1 MPCPGLRKPSDNVLV
16 IVSMTFLTRQLAV
29 KVPAVT
35 AFFWIIKVLATTVG
49 ETFSDW
55 INETLGFGLGN
66 TTWVMSI
73 VLAATLTFQIRGT
86 KYRPW
91 LYWVNIVL
99 VSITGTLITDNLT
112 DGMGFPLL
120 YSMLIFGALLTA
132 TFIWWYRREGTLA
145 MKSIKT
151 RERELFYWLA
161 ILLTFAMGT
170 ATGDYLGDALSLGFA
185 LSAVI
190 FAAAIALIAGL
201 WKARVVSEIA
211 AFWAVY
217 ILTRPLGASI
227 GDLLAQAPKDGG
239 LGVGTT
245 GTSIIFLVAILAS
258 VSYLAISRRDEI
270 RTSIDA

>member
-1 MPCPGLRKPSDNVLV
+1 
-16 IVSMTFLTRQLAV
+16 MTFLTRQLAV

-66 TTWVMSI
+66 TTAVMSV
-73 VLAATLTFQIRGT
+73 VLVIFLALQLRSKT
-86 KYRPW
+86 YRPW

-112 DGMGFPLL
+112 DGLGFPLL
-120 YSMLIFGALLTA
+120 YSMIIFGVLLA
-132 TFIWWYRREGTLA
+132 ITFVVWYRKEKSLA
-145 MKSIKT
+145 MKSINT

-170 ATGDYLGDALSLGFA
+170 ATGDYLGDALSLGFS

-190 FAAAIALIAGL
+190 FAAAIALVAVL
-201 WKARVVSEIA
+201 WNTRVIGEIA
-211 AFWAVY
+211 AFWIAY

-258 VSYLAISRRDEI
+258 VSYLAISKRDQI
-270 RTSIDA
+270 RS

>member
-1 MPCPGLRKPSDNVLV
+1 MS
-16 IVSMTFLTRQLAV
+16 FLTKQLAV

-55 INETLGFGLGN
+55 INTTLGFGLIN
-66 TTWVMSI
+66 TTIVMSV
-73 VLAATLTFQIRGT
+73 VLVVLLAWQLSTTS
-86 KYRPW
+86 YRPW
-91 LYWVNIVL
+91 LYWINIVT

-112 DGMGFPLL
+112 DGLGFPLL
-120 YSMLIFGALLTA
+120 YSMIIFGTLLA
-132 TFIWWYRREGTLA
+132 ITFVVWYRKEKSLA
-145 MKSIKT
+145 MKSINT

-170 ATGDYLGDALSLGFA
+170 ATGDYLGDALSLGFG

-190 FAAAIALIAGL
+190 FGGVIALVAL
-201 WKARVVSEIA
+201 AWKRGWIGEIV
-211 AFWAVY
+211 AFWIAY

-239 LGVGTT
+239 LGVGAT

-258 VSYLAISRRDEI
+258 VGYLAISKRDQI
-270 RTSIDA
+270 KA

>member
-1 MPCPGLRKPSDNVLV
+1 
-16 IVSMTFLTRQLAV
+16 MTFLTKQLAV

-35 AFFWIIKVLATTVG
+35 AFFWVIKVLATTVG

-55 INETLGFGLGN
+55 INTTLGFGLIN
-66 TTWVMSI
+66 TTIVMS
-73 VLAATLTFQIRGT
+73 VVLVALLAAQISSRT
-86 KYRPW
+86 YRPW
-91 LYWVNIVL
+91 LYWLNIVV

-112 DGMGFPLL
+112 DGLGFPLL
-120 YSMLIFGALLTA
+120 YSMIIFGVLLA
-132 TFIWWYRREGTLA
+132 ITFVVWYRKEGSLA

-170 ATGDYLGDALSLGFA
+170 ATGDYLADALSLGFA
-185 LSAVI
+185 VSALL
-190 FAAAIALIAGL
+190 FAGAIALVAIL
-201 WKARVVSEIA
+201 WKRGMVSEIT
-211 AFWAVY
+211 AFWIAY

-258 VSYLAISRRDEI
+258 VSYLAISKRDQI
-270 RTSIDA
+270 KA

>member
-1 MPCPGLRKPSDNVLV
+1 
-16 IVSMTFLTRQLAV
+16 MTFPTKQLAV

-66 TTWVMSI
+66 TTFVMSI
-73 VLAATLTFQIRGT
+73 VLVALLIWQVTGT
-86 KYRPW
+86 TYRPW
-91 LYWVNIVL
+91 LYWVNIVV

-112 DGMGFPLL
+112 DGLGFPLL
-120 YSMLIFGALLTA
+120 YSMIIFGVLLA
-132 TFIWWYRREGTLA
+132 ITFVIWFRREKTLA
-145 MKSIKT
+145 MKSINT

-185 LSAVI
+185 VSALI
-190 FAAAIALIAGL
+190 FGGAIALTGL
-201 WKARVVSEIA
+201 AWKQRWLSEIA
-211 AFWAVY
+211 AFWVAY

-245 GTSIIFLVAILAS
+245 GTSIIFLVAILIS
-258 VSYLAISRRDEI
+258 VGYLAISKRDQI
-270 RTSIDA
+270 KA

>member
-1 MPCPGLRKPSDNVLV
+1 
-16 IVSMTFLTRQLAV
+16 MTESRNGFFSRQLV
-29 KVPAVT
+29 TKVPMVT

-55 INETLGFGLGN
+55 INETLGFGLLK
-66 TTWVMSI
+66 TTLVMS
-73 VLAATLTFQIRGT
+73 VVLVALLAAQISST
-86 KYRPW
+86 TYRPW
-91 LYWVNIVL
+91 LYWVNIVV

-112 DGMGFPLL
+112 DGLGFPLL
-120 YSMLIFGALLTA
+120 YSMVIFGALLAA
-132 TFIWWYRREGTLA
+132 TFVIWYRRERSLA
-145 MKSIKT
+145 MKSINT

-190 FAAAIALIAGL
+190 FAAAIGLVALL
-201 WKARVVSEIA
+201 WRVRLLGEIA
-211 AFWAVY
+211 AFWIAY

-245 GTSIIFLVAILAS
+245 GTSLIFLAAIVAS
-258 VSYLAISRRDEI
+258 VGYLAISKRDQV
-270 RTSIDA
+270 R

>member
-1 MPCPGLRKPSDNVLV
+1 
-16 IVSMTFLTRQLAV
+16 MTFLSKQLAV

-49 ETFSDW
+49 ETFSDF

-66 TTWVMSI
+66 TTAVMT
-73 VLAATLTFQIRGT
+73 VLLVVLLWFQVGS
-86 KYRPW
+86 KVYRPW
-91 LYWVNIVL
+91 LYWVSIVQ

-112 DGMGFPLL
+112 DGIGFPLL
-120 YSMLIFGALLTA
+120 YSMIIFGALLA
-132 TFIWWYRREGTLA
+132 ITFVIWYRKEKSLA
-145 MKSIKT
+145 MKSINT

-190 FAAAIALIAGL
+190 FAAAIGL
-201 WKARVVSEIA
+201 TAILWRSKFISEIA
-211 AFWAVY
+211 AFWVVY

-227 GDLLAQAPKDGG
+227 GDLLAQAPTDGG

-245 GTSIIFLVAILAS
+245 GTSIIFLMAIVAS
-258 VSYLAISRRDEI
+258 VSYLAISKRDQLK
-270 RTSIDA
+270 A

>member
-1 MPCPGLRKPSDNVLV
+1 
-16 IVSMTFLTRQLAV
+16 MTFLTRQLAV

-66 TTWVMSI
+66 TTAVMSV
-73 VLAATLTFQIRGT
+73 VLVIFLALQLSSKT
-86 KYRPW
+86 YRPW

-112 DGMGFPLL
+112 DGLGFPLL
-120 YSMLIFGALLTA
+120 YSMIIFGVLLA
-132 TFIWWYRREGTLA
+132 ITFVVWYRKEKSLA
-145 MKSIKT
+145 MKSINS

-190 FAAAIALIAGL
+190 FAAAIALVAVL
-201 WKARVVSEIA
+201 WKTRVIGEIA
-211 AFWAVY
+211 AFWIAY

-258 VSYLAISRRDEI
+258 VSYLAISKRDQI
-270 RTSIDA
+270 RS

>member
-1 MPCPGLRKPSDNVLV
+1 
-16 IVSMTFLTRQLAV
+16 MTYLTRQLAV

-55 INETLGFGLGN
+55 INTTLGFGLIN

-73 VLAATLTFQIRGT
+73 ILIAALALQVNS
-86 KYRPW
+86 KVYRPW
-91 LYWVNIVL
+91 LYWINIVL

-112 DGMGFPLL
+112 DGLGFPLL
-120 YSMLIFGALLTA
+120 YSMIIFGLLLTA
-132 TFIWWYRREGTLA
+132 TFIWWYRREHSLA
-145 MKSIKT
+145 MKSINT

-190 FAAAIALIAGL
+190 FAAVIALIAGL
-201 WKARVVSEIA
+201 WKARAVTEIA
-211 AFWAVY
+211 AFWAIY

-227 GDLLAQAPKDGG
+227 GDLLAQTPKDGG
-239 LGVGTT
+239 IGLGTT
-245 GTSIIFLVAILAS
+245 TTSIIFLIAILAS
-258 VSYLAISRRDEI
+258 VSYLAISRRDQI
-270 RTSIDA
+270 KVGSNG

>member
-1 MPCPGLRKPSDNVLV
+1 MS
-16 IVSMTFLTRQLAV
+16 FLTRQLAV
-29 KVPAVT
+29 KVPTVT
-35 AFFWIIKVLATTVG
+35 AFFWIIKVLATTTG

-66 TTWVMSI
+66 TTAVMTL
-73 VLAATLTFQIRGT
+73 VLVITLTLQVRSQI
-86 KYRPW
+86 YRPW
-91 LYWVNIVL
+91 LYWLNIVV

-120 YSMLIFGALLTA
+120 YSMIIFGALLIV
-132 TFIWWYRREGTLA
+132 TFVVWFRREKSLA
-145 MKSIKT
+145 MKSINT

-170 ATGDYLGDALSLGFA
+170 ATGDYLGDALSLGFGVSA
-185 LSAVI
+185 LI
-190 FAAAIALIAGL
+190 FAGAIALVALL
-201 WKARVVSEIA
+201 WRTGTVGEIL
-211 AFWAVY
+211 AFWIAY

-245 GTSIIFLVAILAS
+245 GTSIIFLAAILGC
-258 VSYLAISRRDEI
+258 VTYLAVSKKDQIK
-270 RTSIDA
+270 A

>member
-1 MPCPGLRKPSDNVLV
+1 
-16 IVSMTFLTRQLAV
+16 MTFLTRQLAV

-35 AFFWIIKVLATTVG
+35 AFFWIIKVLATTTG

-66 TTWVMSI
+66 TTAVMTA
-73 VLAATLTFQIRGT
+73 VLIITLTLQVRSSI
-86 KYRPW
+86 YRPW
-91 LYWVNIVL
+91 LYWLNIVV

-120 YSMLIFGALLTA
+120 YSMIIFGVLLGI
-132 TFIWWYRREGTLA
+132 TFVVWYRREQSLA
-145 MKSIKT
+145 MKSINT

-190 FAAAIALIAGL
+190 FAGAILLVSLL
-201 WKARVVSEIA
+201 WKVRVLSEIA
-211 AFWAVY
+211 AFWIAY

-227 GDLLAQAPKDGG
+227 GDLLAQSPKDGG

-245 GTSIIFLVAILAS
+245 GTSIIFLLAILSS
-258 VSYLAISRRDEI
+258 VSYLAVTKRDQI
-270 RTSIDA
+270 KA

>member
-1 MPCPGLRKPSDNVLV
+1 MS
-16 IVSMTFLTRQLAV
+16 FLTKQLAV

-55 INETLGFGLGN
+55 INTTLGFGLIN
-66 TTWVMSI
+66 TTIVMSV
-73 VLAATLTFQIRGT
+73 VLVALLAWQIATTS
-86 KYRPW
+86 YRPW
-91 LYWVNIVL
+91 LYWINIVA

-112 DGMGFPLL
+112 DGLGFPLL
-120 YSMLIFGALLTA
+120 YSMIIFGTLLA
-132 TFIWWYRREGTLA
+132 ITFVVWYRREKSLA
-145 MKSIKT
+145 MKSINT

-190 FAAAIALIAGL
+190 FGGVIALVALAWRRGWIG
-201 WKARVVSEIA
+201 EIV
-211 AFWAVY
+211 AFWIAY

-258 VSYLAISRRDEI
+258 VGYLAISKRDQI
-270 RTSIDA
+270 KA

>member
-1 MPCPGLRKPSDNVLV
+1 
-16 IVSMTFLTRQLAV
+16 MTFLSRQLAV

-49 ETFSDW
+49 ETFSDY

-66 TTWVMSI
+66 TTFVMTV
-73 VLAATLTFQIRGT
+73 VLVILLAIQVGSGV
-86 KYRPW
+86 YRPW
-91 LYWVNIVL
+91 LYWVNIVV

-112 DGMGFPLL
+112 DGLGFPLL
-120 YSMLIFGALLTA
+120 YSMIIFGALLA
-132 TFIWWYRREGTLA
+132 ITFVIWYRREKSLA
-145 MKSIKT
+145 MKSINT
-151 RERELFYWLA
+151 RGRELFYWLA

-190 FAAAIALIAGL
+190 FAVAIGLVAVL
-201 WKARVVSEIA
+201 WKSRLISEIL
-211 AFWAVY
+211 AFWIAY

-239 LGVGTT
+239 LGLGTT
-245 GTSIIFLVAILAS
+245 VTSIIFLVAILAS
-258 VSYLAISRRDEI
+258 VSYLAISKRDQI
-270 RTSIDA
+270 KA

>member
-1 MPCPGLRKPSDNVLV
+1 MSY
-16 IVSMTFLTRQLAV
+16 FTRPLAV

-66 TTWVMSI
+66 TTIVMTV
-73 VLAATLTFQIRGT
+73 VLIALLALQVASHW
-86 KYRPW
+86 YRPW
-91 LYWVNIVL
+91 LYWVNIVV

-112 DGMGFPLL
+112 DGLGFPLL
-120 YSMLIFGALLTA
+120 YSMIIFGALLA
-132 TFIWWYRREGTLA
+132 ITFVIWYRREKSLA
-145 MKSIKT
+145 MKSINT

-190 FAAAIALIAGL
+190 FAAAIGLVALL
-201 WKARVVSEIA
+201 WKTRVIGEIT
-211 AFWAVY
+211 AFWIAY

-258 VSYLAISRRDEI
+258 VSYLAISKRDQI
-270 RTSIDA
+270 KG

>member
-1 MPCPGLRKPSDNVLV
+1 
-16 IVSMTFLTRQLAV
+16 MTFLTKQLAV

-49 ETFSDW
+49 ETFSDF

-66 TTWVMSI
+66 TTAVMTVI
-73 VLAATLTFQIRGT
+73 LVLLLWFQVGS
-86 KYRPW
+86 KVYRPW
-91 LYWVNIVL
+91 LYWVSIVQ

-112 DGMGFPLL
+112 DGIGFPLL
-120 YSMLIFGALLTA
+120 YSMIIFGVLLA
-132 TFIWWYRREGTLA
+132 VTFVIWYRKEKSLA
-145 MKSIKT
+145 MKSINT

-170 ATGDYLGDALSLGFA
+170 ATGDYLGDALNLGFA

-190 FAAAIALIAGL
+190 FAAAIALTAVL
-201 WKARVVSEIA
+201 WKTKAISEIT
-211 AFWAVY
+211 AFWVVY

-245 GTSIIFLVAILAS
+245 GTSVIFLVAILAS
-258 VSYLAISRRDEI
+258 VTYLAISKKDQLKP
-270 RTSIDA
+270 

>member
-1 MPCPGLRKPSDNVLV
+1 MTCR
-16 IVSMTFLTRQLAV
+16 MTFLTKHLAV

-49 ETFSDW
+49 ETFSDF

-66 TTWVMSI
+66 TTAVMTVTLV
-73 VLAATLTFQIRGT
+73 VLLWFQVSSA

-91 LYWVNIVL
+91 LYWVSIVQ

-120 YSMLIFGALLTA
+120 YSMLIFGALLA
-132 TFIWWYRREGTLA
+132 ITFVIWYRKEKTLE
-145 MKSIKT
+145 MKSINT

-170 ATGDYLGDALSLGFA
+170 ATGDYLGDALSLGFG
-185 LSAVI
+185 LSALI
-190 FAAAIALIAGL
+190 FAGAIATTAGL
-201 WKARVVSEIA
+201 WKSGVLSQITT
-211 AFWAVY
+211 FWVVY

-245 GTSIIFLVAILAS
+245 GTSLIFLAAIVAS
-258 VSYLAISRRDEI
+258 VSYLAISKRDQLKQ
-270 RTSIDA
+270 